1 LLKNEAVKRKL
12 LPEMLEKVRVLG
24 GEGSRGVIDGAMAA
38 MQAQMAAEITRLRD
52 LAEINDHIHPGD
64 IGLLEQ
70 RAADLTEAIA
80 NARVRLDA
88 VRLVW
93 KAAVSG

>member
-1 LLKNEAVKRKL
+1 MLDRARLLGSE
-12 LPEMLEKVRVLG
+12 E
-24 GEGSRGVIDGAMAA
+24 SRGVIDGAMAT
-38 MQAQMAAEITRLRD
+38 MQARMAAEITRLRD

-64 IGLLEQ
+64 IGLLEK
-70 RAADLTEAIA
+70 RADDLTEAIA

-93 KAAVSG
+93 KAPVG